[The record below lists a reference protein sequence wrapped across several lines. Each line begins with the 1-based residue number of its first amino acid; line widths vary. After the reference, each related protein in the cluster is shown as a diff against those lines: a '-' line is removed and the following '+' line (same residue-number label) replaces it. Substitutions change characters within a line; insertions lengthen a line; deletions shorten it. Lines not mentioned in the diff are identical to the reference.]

1 MESSSKPSQVA
12 TQVVRWLLEEMK
24 SGEFRYAE
32 RLPPETKLAEKLGVS
47 RTAVRDGMAILER
60 EGFVGRKQGLGTIIY
75 RNVLEVKT
83 RIDLEKE
90 FLDIIAE
97 AGFTPGTNYTTVR
110 YAKAD
115 NADAA
120 QWKIPVG
127 EPLIHITRLIT
138 ADGVPAIYCEDSF
151 PVKLIRE
158 DGYDESDLQKPIFSF
173 FRKYCGTDVF
183 MDLTEIH
190 AVNADERLAAE
201 LQVPQGAALL
211 HLNERGFDFCGNLL
225 LCSQEY
231 YREGVLTHTILR
243 KKIE

>member
-1 MESSSKPSQVA
+1 MENSSKPSQVA

-32 RLPPETKLAEKLGVS
+32 RLPPETKLAAKLGVS

-97 AGFTPGTNYTTVR
+97 AGFTPGTAYTNVR
-110 YAKAD
+110 YAEAD
-115 NADAA
+115 DADAA
-120 QWKIPVG
+120 LWKVPAG
-127 EPLIHITRLIT
+127 EPFIHITRLIT
-138 ADGVPAIYCEDSF
+138 ADGTPAIYCVDSF
-151 PVKLIRE
+151 PVKLICE
-158 DGYDESDLQKPIFSF
+158 GVYAESDLQKPIFYF
-173 FRKYCGTDVF
+173 LKKYCGTDVF

-190 AVNADERLAAE
+190 AVNADGHLAEE

-211 HLNERGFDFCGNLL
+211 YLNERGFDFCGNLI

-231 YREGVLTHTILR
+231 YREGILTHTILR